1 MLLVKSSSM
10 EMTRE
15 IGRYLGKIAPA
26 GTVLALNGE
35 LGAGKTV
42 FAQGVGAGLEVGET
56 VNSPSYVLMNLYRGR
71 LEFYH
76 FDFYRLTEEE
86 ELLELGLEEYF
97 YGEGLTLIEWAD
109 KFPHVLPPD
118 RLEIEIRKDYRDVER
133 FRLLS
138 FQPWGDLESFFL
150 EELNKIASFSA

>member
-1 MLLVKSSSM
+1 MLMKSTG
-10 EMTRE
+10 EGMTRE
-15 IGRYLGKIAPA
+15 IGRFLGTIAPA
-26 GTVLALNGE
+26 GMVLALSGE

-42 FAQGVGAGLEVGET
+42 FAQGVGMGLGVKEI

-71 LEFYH
+71 LELYH

-118 RLEIEIRKDYRDVER
+118 RLEIKIHKDYGDVER
-133 FRLLS
+133 LRTLS
-138 FQPWGDLESFFL
+138 FRPRGDLNSFFL
-150 EELNKIASFSA
+150 EGLNKIASFGS